1 MGQGEGNAP
10 FLFGAFATVCA
21 LRYHPAQEESP
32 LIKLFAALLT
42 AALLG
47 ALPAAGQDWPQRAVH
62 IISPFG
68 PGSTPDVVARILA
81 NNLNKR
87 TGKPFI
93 VENRA
98 GAGGMIGT
106 DAIAKATPDGYTI
119 GMGTLGPLVN
129 NTLMSRKMNYD
140 PFRDLTPIT
149 LAVSQPSVV
158 AVNAEFKANNL
169 RDLFA
174 EMKRAPGK
182 YNYAS
187 IGNGSL
193 SHLAMV
199 LIADRSGVDMVH
211 VVYPGSGQAIP
222 ALIAGQVH
230 MAVLPALV
238 VLPQAKAGKLKMLA
252 IMRRSALLPE
262 LPSLREEGIINFET
276 DTWFGVVGPA
286 KLPKPLLDQ
295 IHAELVRTLREP
307 EVAQALRNQLMEV
320 VASSSEEF
328 ARTMQEELSRWKP
341 VVEKAAISID

>member
-1 MGQGEGNAP
+1 MKKMFVLLLAAA
-10 FLFGAFATVCA
+10 LFSAA
-21 LRYHPAQEESP
+21 LPSAAQE
-32 LIKLFAALLT
+32 
-42 AALLG
+42 
-47 ALPAAGQDWPQRAVH
+47 WPQRAVR

-68 PGSTPDVVARILA
+68 PGSTPDIIARILA
-81 NNLNKR
+81 SNLNKR

-106 DAIAKATPDGYTI
+106 DAIAKAAPDGYTI

-129 NTLMSRKMNYD
+129 NTLMTRKMPYD

-149 LAVSQPSVV
+149 VAVSQPSVL

-169 RDLFA
+169 RDFFA
-174 EMKRAPGK
+174 ELKREHGK

-199 LIADRSGVDMVH
+199 LIAERSGVDMVH
-211 VVYPGSGQAIP
+211 AVYPGSGQAIP

-238 VLPQAKAGKLKMLA
+238 VLPQVKAGKLKMLA
-252 IMRRSALLPE
+252 IMKHSSLLPE
-262 LPSLREEGIINFET
+262 LRSLREEGIIDFET

-307 EVAQALRNQLMEV
+307 DVAQALRNQLMEV
-320 VASSSEEF
+320 VASSPEEF
-328 ARTMQEELSRWKP
+328 GRLMQEELSRWKP
-341 VVEKAAISID
+341 VVEKAAVSID

>member
-1 MGQGEGNAP
+1 LNKIAAS
-10 FLFGAFATVCA
+10 LLAT
-21 LRYHPAQEESP
+21 
-32 LIKLFAALLT
+32 ALL
-42 AALLG
+42 AA
-47 ALPAAGQDWPQRAVH
+47 APSAAAEDWPQRAVH

-81 NNLNKR
+81 TNLNKR

-106 DAIAKATPDGYTI
+106 DAIAKAVPDGYTI

-129 NTLMSRKMNYD
+129 YALMSRKISYD

-158 AVNAEFKANNL
+158 AVNAQFKANNL

-174 EMKRAPGK
+174 EMKSQPAK

-199 LIADRSGVDMVH
+199 LIADKSGVDMVH
-211 VVYPGSGQAIP
+211 AVYSGSGQAIP

-238 VLPQAKAGKLKMLA
+238 VMPQAKAGKLKVLA

-262 LPSLREEGIINFET
+262 LPSLREEGIVDFET
-276 DTWFGVVGPA
+276 DTWFGVVGPG

-295 IHAELVRTLREP
+295 IHAELVRALREP
-307 EVAQALRNQLMEV
+307 EVVQALRNLFMEV
-320 VASSSEEF
+320 AASSPEEF
-328 ARTMQEELSRWKP
+328 ARIMQEELTRWKP
-341 VVEKAAISID
+341 VVEKAAVSID